1 MSLDYFARA
10 DRMLLESEARV
21 VFADVGGCVYR
32 TAERMAVPVHEAVE
46 LLGLTS
52 GPLGAT
58 VHSAVR
64 DHSIWEERKQ

>member
-1 MSLDYFARA
+1 MDYFARA
-10 DRMLLESEARV
+10 DRLLREEEARV
-21 VFADVGGCVYR
+21 AFADVGGCVYR
-32 TAERMAVPVHEAVE
+32 TAERLGVRPDEAAD

-64 DHSIWEERKQ
+64 DHSIWEEQ